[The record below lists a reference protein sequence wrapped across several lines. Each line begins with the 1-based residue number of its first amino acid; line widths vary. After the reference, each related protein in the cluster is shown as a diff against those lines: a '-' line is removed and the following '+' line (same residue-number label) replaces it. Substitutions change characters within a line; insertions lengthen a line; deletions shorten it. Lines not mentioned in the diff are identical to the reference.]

1 MSSYTRQVKEELARH
16 TLAESCCARAELRA
30 MLEMRGALVISAQM
44 HRIVIQTEN
53 ASTARRIFSLFKFC
67 FALSPRVLS
76 GRKPRFHKKNGF
88 SVQLWGK
95 ETVLTVLQSLDFL
108 TVDPAEGKYLL
119 CGQDGELKK
128 ACCRRAYLR
137 GAFMASGSLNNPERD
152 YHLEIISPT
161 EPYAHFISEMLASFD
176 LPARSF
182 QRKNC
187 QVIYLKEGEKI
198 GEFLRIIAAHG
209 GLLRFENIRVVKG
222 VRNKINRLVN
232 FETANLTKTVLA
244 AHAQVSNIKLI
255 AAHIGLRNISP
266 SLREIALLRLR
277 YPEAALQELAKLAD
291 PVLTKS
297 TVNHRLRRLNVL
309 AQQIREQEIDQPD
322 EKQ

>member
-1 MSSYTRQVKEELARH
+1 MASYTRQVKEELARH
-16 TLAESCCARAELRA
+16 SIAESCCARAELRA
-30 MLEMRGALVISAQM
+30 MLEMRGALVIAAQM

-53 ASTARRIFSLFKFC
+53 ASTARRIFSLFKHC
-67 FALSPRVLS
+67 FALSPKVLS
-76 GRKPRFHKKNGF
+76 GRKPRFHKKHGF

-95 ETVLTVLQSLDFL
+95 EDVLTVLQTLGFL

-119 CGQDGELKK
+119 SRQDGGLEK

-137 GAFMASGSLNNPERD
+137 GAFLASGSLNNPERA
-152 YHLEIISPT
+152 YHLEIISPS
-161 EPYAHFISEMLASFD
+161 EPYTQAIKEMLTSFD

-187 QVIYLKEGEKI
+187 QVVYLKEGEKI

-232 FETANLTKTVLA
+232 CETANLTKTALA

-255 AAHIGLRNISP
+255 ASHVGLQSISP

-297 TVNHRLRRLNVL
+297 TVNHRLRRLNTL
-309 AQQIREQEIDQPD
+309 AEQIREQEYHQPD
-322 EKQ
+322 EKH